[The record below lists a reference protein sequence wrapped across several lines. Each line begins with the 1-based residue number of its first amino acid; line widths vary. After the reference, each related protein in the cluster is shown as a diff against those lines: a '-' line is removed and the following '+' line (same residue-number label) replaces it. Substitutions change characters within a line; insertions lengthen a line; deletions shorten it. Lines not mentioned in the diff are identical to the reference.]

1 MRQLLVTAHVLG
13 AFLGVFALAFA
24 LPLAW
29 SLAVED
35 GAHRGFAIAAAIA
48 AVAGVTLWLP
58 TRKLGRELQPRDGAL
73 LVVMSW
79 LSATLVASVPF
90 LLEVPEISFTDA
102 FFESMAGL
110 TTTGAT
116 VFSGLEY
123 LPQSINIWR
132 HALQWFGGMGI
143 IVLAVAVLPLLG
155 VGGMQLYKA
164 ETPGPMKE
172 GKLTP
177 RITQTAKYLWLL
189 YAGLTL
195 ACMLS
200 LRLAGLSW
208 FEAVCHAF
216 STLALGGFSTRDAS
230 IGGIESLS
238 VELVMAAFMMI
249 AVLNFATHFRA
260 LSSRSPGAYLRDP
273 EAVWVIN
280 VVVFSCLM
288 LGAFLYWKGVYPT
301 FLGSL
306 RHATFNT
313 VSLATSSGFMSDD
326 YGRWPLF
333 ESMWLLMLATIGSST
348 GSTGGGIK
356 MIRAIILVRQA
367 GHELMRLIHPRAVR
381 PLVVGGQ
388 VIENRVVLAVLGY
401 MLLWGV
407 TTLVLTFA
415 LLATDMDFVT
425 AFSVVVA
432 CLNNL
437 GPALGDV
444 GPSANYQQ
452 LSDLQTWLMA
462 VAMLAG
468 RLELLTFFVI
478 LTPAFWRK

>member
-1 MRQLLVTAHVLG
+1 MRQFLVTAHVLG
-13 AFLGVFALAFA
+13 AFLGVFALAFG

-35 GAHRGFAIAAAIA
+35 GAHRGFAIAAAISA
-48 AVAGVTLWLP
+48 LTGIALWWP
-58 TRKLGRELQPRDGAL
+58 TRRLRRELQPRDGAL
-73 LVVMSW
+73 LVVMCW
-79 LSATLVASVPF
+79 VSATLVASIPF
-90 LLEVPEISFTDA
+90 LLELPGIRFTDA

-116 VFSGLEY
+116 VITGLDH
-123 LPQSINIWR
+123 LPQSLNIWR

-143 IVLAVAVLPLLG
+143 IVLAVAILPLLG

-164 ETPGPMKE
+164 EMPGPMKE

-230 IGGIESLS
+230 IAGFGSLA
-238 VELVMAAFMMI
+238 VELIMIAFMLI

-260 LSSRSPGAYLRDP
+260 LTTRSPRVYLRDP
-273 EAVWVIN
+273 EAAWVF
-280 VVVFSCLM
+280 VVIGFSCLA
-288 LGAFLYWKGVYPT
+288 LGAFLYWNGTYP
-301 FLGSL
+301 SL
-306 RHATFNT
+306 VEALRYAAFNT
-313 VSLATSSGFMSDD
+313 VSLATSSGFMSAD
-326 YGRWPLF
+326 YGSWPLF
-333 ESMWLLMLATIGSST
+333 GSMWLLLLATLTSST

-356 MIRAIILVRQA
+356 MFRAIILVRQT

-388 VIENRVVLAVLGY
+388 VIEQRVVLAVLGY

-415 LLATDMDFVT
+415 MLATGMDFVT

-432 CLNNL
+432 CVNNL
-437 GPALGDV
+437 GPALGEV
-444 GPSANYQQ
+444 GPTQNYQQ
-452 LSDLQTWLMA
+452 LSDLQTWMMA

-478 LTPAFWRK
+478 FTPAFWRK

>member
-1 MRQLLVTAHVLG
+1 
-13 AFLGVFALAFA
+13 
-24 LPLAW
+24 
-29 SLAVED
+29 
-35 GAHRGFAIAAAIA
+35 
-48 AVAGVTLWLP
+48 
-58 TRKLGRELQPRDGAL
+58 
-73 LVVMSW
+73 
-79 LSATLVASVPF
+79 
-90 LLEVPEISFTDA
+90 
-102 FFESMAGL
+102 
-110 TTTGAT
+110 
-116 VFSGLEY
+116 
-123 LPQSINIWR
+123 
-132 HALQWFGGMGI
+132 
-143 IVLAVAVLPLLG
+143 
-155 VGGMQLYKA
+155 
-164 ETPGPMKE
+164 MKE

-177 RITQTAKYLWLL
+177 RITQTAKYLWLI
-189 YAGLTL
+189 YAGLTFT
-195 ACMLS
+195 CMVS

-208 FEAVCHAF
+208 FESVCHAF
-216 STLALGGFSTRDAS
+216 STLSLGGFSTRDGS
-230 IGGIESLS
+230 IAGLESLN
-238 VELVMAAFMMI
+238 VELIMILFMLI

-260 LSSRSPGAYLRDP
+260 FATRSPGVYLRDP
-273 EAVWVIN
+273 EAVWVIG
-280 VVVFSCLM
+280 VIVFSCLM
-288 LGAFLYWKGVYPT
+288 LGGFLYWKGIYPT

-326 YGRWPLF
+326 YARWPMF

-367 GHELMRLIHPRAVR
+367 GHELLRLIHPRAVR

-388 VIENRVVLAVLGY
+388 VIENRVVLAVVGY

-407 TTLVLTFA
+407 ATVVLTFA

-444 GPSANYQQ
+444 GPSQNYQQ
-452 LSDLQTWLMA
+452 LTDLQTWLMA
-462 VAMLAG
+462 FAMLAG

>member
-1 MRQLLVTAHVLG
+1 MRQLLITAHVLG
-13 AFLGVFALAFA
+13 GFLAVFALAFA
-24 LPLAW
+24 LPLGW
-29 SLAVED
+29 SLAVAD
-35 GAHRGFAIAAAIA
+35 GAHRGFAYGAATSLVLGI
-48 AVAGVTLWLP
+48 VLWLP
-58 TRKLGRELQPRDGAL
+58 TRRQARELQPRDGAL
-73 LVVMSW
+73 LVVASW
-79 LSATLVASVPF
+79 LTAALVSTIPF
-90 LLEVPEISFTDA
+90 LAELPHLSFTDA
-102 FFESMAGL
+102 FFESISGL
-110 TTTGAT
+110 TTTGST
-116 VFSGLEY
+116 VLTGLDT
-123 LPQSINIWR
+123 LPESLNIWR

-143 IVLAVAVLPLLG
+143 IVLAVAILPLLG

-195 ACMLS
+195 ACLLS
-200 LRLAGLSW
+200 LRWAGLSW

-230 IGGIESLS
+230 VSGFESPV
-238 VELVMAAFMMI
+238 VELIMAGFMMI
-249 AVLNFATHFRA
+249 AVLNFATHYVA
-260 LSSRSPGAYLRDP
+260 LRQRSLRVYLRDVEAFSVLAVISGSCLILGVFLWWREVYPSFP
-273 EAVWVIN
+273 EA
-280 VVVFSCLM
+280 
-288 LGAFLYWKGVYPT
+288 
-301 FLGSL
+301 L

-326 YGRWPLF
+326 YAQWPLF
-333 ESMWLLMLATIGSST
+333 ASMWLLLLATVGSSA

-388 VIENRVVLAVLGY
+388 VIDQRVILAVLGF

-407 TTLVLTFA
+407 TTTVLVFVM
-415 LLATDMDFVT
+415 LATGLDFIT
-425 AFSVVVA
+425 AVSVVVA

-437 GPALGDV
+437 GPGLGAH
-444 GPSANYQQ
+444 GPAANYQG
-452 LSDLQTWLMA
+452 LTDFQTWLLA
-462 VAMLAG
+462 FAMLAG
-468 RLELLTFFVI
+468 RLELLTFFVV

>member
-13 AFLGVFALAFA
+13 AFLGVFALAFG

-29 SLAVED
+29 SLAVDD
-35 GAHRGFAIAAAIA
+35 GAHRGFAIASAIS
-48 AVAGVTLWLP
+48 AVIGVALWLP
-58 TRKLGRELQPRDGAL
+58 TRRLRRELQPRDGAL

-79 LSATLVASVPF
+79 LSATLVASIPF
-90 LLEVPEISFTDA
+90 LIELPAISFTDA

-116 VFSGLEY
+116 VITGLDH
-123 LPQSINIWR
+123 LPQSLNIWR

-143 IVLAVAVLPLLG
+143 IVLAVAILPLLG

-208 FEAVCHAF
+208 FESVCHAF

-230 IGGIESLS
+230 IAGIESLA
-238 VELVMAAFMMI
+238 VELIMIAFMLI

-260 LSSRSPGAYLRDP
+260 LTARSLRVYLRDP
-273 EAVWVIN
+273 EAVWVFAVIG
-280 VVVFSCLM
+280 FSCLM
-288 LGAFLYWKGVYPT
+288 LGGFLYWKGIYPS
-301 FLGSL
+301 FPEAL
-306 RHATFNT
+306 RHAAFNT

-326 YGRWPLF
+326 YAVWPLF
-333 ESMWLLMLATIGSST
+333 GSMWLLLLATVGSST

-356 MIRAIILVRQA
+356 MIRAIILVRQT
-367 GHELMRLIHPRAVR
+367 GHELLRLIHPRAVR

-388 VIENRVVLAVLGY
+388 VIEQRVVLAVLGY

-415 LLATDMDFVT
+415 MLATGLDFVT

-432 CLNNL
+432 CVNNL

-444 GPSANYQQ
+444 GPTQNYQP

-478 LTPAFWRK
+478 FTPSFWRK